1 MSFPKLCKRFQKK
14 GLERDMKLKLD
25 IEKAYTII
33 AIKRNE
39 AKRSNDAEMVNYYTG
54 YLNALNW
61 VRSSRETGIDDLGV

>member
-1 MSFPKLCKRFQKK
+1 MPFSILADFPKERI
-14 GLERDMKLKLD
+14 ERDMKLKLD

-39 AKRSNDAEMVNYYTG
+39 AKGSNDAEMVNYYTG

-61 VRSSRETGIDDLGV
+61 IRGSRETGIDDLGV

>member
-1 MSFPKLCKRFQKK
+1 MPKGKK

-54 YLNALNW
+54 FLNALNW

>member
-1 MSFPKLCKRFQKK
+1 MPFPILADFPKERI
-14 GLERDMKLKLD
+14 ERDMKLKLD

>member
-1 MSFPKLCKRFQKK
+1 MPKGKK